1 MKKLL
6 FLLPLI
12 GIIFLC
18 GCGTPSV
25 TPSIQTTTDNTTTT
39 AAIVDCASDENC
51 IQTNFI
57 TCAAATFTPPFSAS
71 EAINIAIM
79 GETNKICDYNVTK
92 SIQGM
97 LVNSR
102 CLLPIEFMTADRI
115 AYILSANNIPGADI
129 QDSEQQQLDNH
140 YCTQYFPVN

>member
-6 FLLPLI
+6 LLLPLT
-12 GIIFLC
+12 GLIFLY
-18 GCGTPSV
+18 GCGTQSV
-25 TPSIQTTTDNTTTT
+25 TISIQPMTGNTTTT

-51 IQTNFI
+51 IQKNFM
-57 TCAAATFTPPFSAS
+57 TCSAATFTPPFSAS
-71 EAINIAIM
+71 AAINIAII

-102 CLLPIEFMTADRI
+102 CLLPTEFMTADRI

-129 QDSEQQQLDNH
+129 QDPQQQDLDTQ
-140 YCTQYFPVN
+140 YCTQYALVK

>member
-1 MKKLL
+1 MKKSLLL
-6 FLLPLI
+6 FPIVGLL
-12 GIIFLC
+12 FLC
-18 GCGTPSV
+18 GCTPSV
-25 TPSIQTTTDNTTTT
+25 VPSIQPMTGNVTTT

-51 IQTNFI
+51 IQTNFV
-57 TCAAATFTPPFSAS
+57 TCTAATFTPTFSAS
-71 EAINIAIM
+71 AAINIAII

-102 CLLPIEFMTADRI
+102 CLLPIEFMTAERI

-129 QDSEQQQLDNH
+129 HDTQQQQLDAQ
-140 YCTQYFPVN
+140 YCTPYVPVK